1 VGRQERRIKLKQS
14 VDSVSRRGMN
24 LTDSPSDRSWA
35 VIAATRIVLD
45 ILAGRSP
52 LRASS
57 AAKRAHEF
65 FETSLKNNPSKFKI
79 ECANNP
85 NFADRSRQAKV
96 RRTMSSSSLDLA
108 SAILSRQRP
117 SPEVTDAVQTMS
129 QAMREDLGISIDERA
144 ATRRLW
150 RFSAAKR
157 VYVALLRRVRPAF
170 VLVVDHPSEFALVAA
185 AKERGSVVLEL
196 QHGIVD
202 RSHPSYAWT
211 AQARPYRATMPL
223 PDRLLLYGEHW
234 RQELDQGFWDNDAR
248 PVGNPRVDRWR
259 RAGINRDDDVCTIL
273 FTTQGLDIPGV
284 TAFVQSFLRSLS
296 DRTRVRLVIK
306 LHPIYD
312 VDAKPYRDALSA
324 FSDRVEIL
332 AGHEGASTFE
342 WLRRSHLHISVA
354 SGSHYEAI
362 GLGVPT
368 VILPFDPCEVVM
380 PLHRA
385 GHALFA
391 PTPGDLARLVTE
403 WRDLTVPE
411 NVSDYY
417 FTLNARANILREL
430 ELP

>member
-1 VGRQERRIKLKQS
+1 MSDLYPLTHIKPTRHLVKTYTSGLIEQS
-14 VDSVSRRGMN
+14 GGSYADVWFDEVM
-24 LTDSPSDRSWA
+24 T
-35 VIAATRIVLD
+35 AAGST
-45 ILAGRSP
+45 
-52 LRASS
+52 
-57 AAKRAHEF
+57 
-65 FETSLKNNPSKFKI
+65 FKI

-108 SAILSRQRP
+108 SAILSRRP
-117 SPEVTDAVQTMS
+117 ATPDVLAAVQTVN
-129 QAMREDLGISIDERA
+129 QALREGLGISIDERA
-144 ATRRLW
+144 ATCRLW

-170 VLVVDHPSEFALVAA
+170 VLVVDHPSEFGLVAA

-211 AQARPYRATMPL
+211 AYARPHRATMPL

-234 RQELDQGFWDNDAR
+234 QQELDQGFWNNDAR
-248 PVGNPRVDRWR
+248 PVGSPRIDRWR
-259 RAGINRDDDVCTIL
+259 RAEITRSDDVCTVL

-284 TAFVQSFLRSLS
+284 TAFLQSFLRSLN
-296 DRTRVRLVIK
+296 DRTRVRLIIK

-312 VDAKPYRDALSA
+312 LDPKPYRNALSM
-324 FSDRVEIL
+324 FPDRVEIL
-332 AGHEGASTFE
+332 AGHQGASTFD
-342 WLRRSHLHISVA
+342 WLRRAHLHISVA

-368 VILPFDPCEVVM
+368 VILPFDPYEVVM

-391 PTPGDLARLVTE
+391 PTPEDLAKLVNS
-403 WRDLTVPE
+403 WRDLRVPE

-417 FTLNARANILREL
+417 FTLDARANILREL
-430 ELP
+430 ELS